1 MFDFKQLLVDS
12 GTIVQWRKTKQCC
25 AIKALYTNQF
35 CHFLIR
41 CFTSV
46 SPAGGGQALQ
56 CSNRNYS
63 THIND
68 IDLTSCGLPDVTY
81 PKQAQEAQKGHKD
94 VVRVQQQ
101 QEPTCC
107 QPQQAPCKS
116 VSINS
121 SAFNNF
127 VLFQPYWSEL
137 VDF

>member
-1 MFDFKQLLVDS
+1 MGVKPYNAQTGTTLHIFD
-12 GTIVQWRKTKQCC
+12 
-25 AIKALYTNQF
+25 
-35 CHFLIR
+35 
-41 CFTSV
+41 
-46 SPAGGGQALQ
+46 
-56 CSNRNYS
+56 
-63 THIND
+63 D

-81 PKQAQEAQKGHKD
+81 PHQAQEAQKGHKD

-101 QEPTCC
+101 LEPTCC

-127 VLFQPYWSEL
+127 VLFAPYWSEL

>member
-1 MFDFKQLLVDS
+1 MKKRSVLSCVETFFVWNSRHSVRMACLITFFLS
-12 GTIVQWRKTKQCC
+12 
-25 AIKALYTNQF
+25 ALP
-35 CHFLIR
+35 R
-41 CFTSV
+41 CSTSV

-81 PKQAQEAQKGHKD
+81 PHQAQEAQKGHKD

-121 SAFNNF
+121 GAFNNF

>member
-1 MFDFKQLLVDS
+1 MLKQELL
-12 GTIVQWRKTKQCC
+12 
-25 AIKALYTNQF
+25 Y
-35 CHFLIR
+35 
-41 CFTSV
+41 
-46 SPAGGGQALQ
+46 
-56 CSNRNYS
+56 

-68 IDLTSCGLPDVTY
+68 IDLNTSCGLPDVTY
-81 PKQAQEAQKGHKD
+81 PHQAQEAQKGHKD

-127 VLFQPYWSEL
+127 VLFQPYWSRI